1 MEIKEIGG
9 IQFIHGFG
17 EIHHSREQ
25 TLCLGPGNF
34 PLALLRAWGTRP
46 TRVAHL
52 AELVFQKGRCQVVVN
67 ERPEI
72 GCPFAQSL
80 LLLVERGQL
89 GC

>member
-1 MEIKEIGG
+1 MKEIGG
-9 IQFIHGFG
+9 IQFLHGFG
-17 EIHHSREQ
+17 EIHHSREKD
-25 TLCLGPGNF
+25 LCLGPGNF
-34 PLALLRAWGTRP
+34 PLALLRAWCTRLAG
-46 TRVAHL
+46 RGHL
-52 AELVFQKGRCQVVVN
+52 AELVFQKMRCQVLVN

>member
-1 MEIKEIGG
+1 MKEIGG

-17 EIHHSREQ
+17 EIHHSREED
-25 TLCLGPGNF
+25 LCLGPGNF
-34 PLALLRAWGTRP
+34 RLALLSAWGTRP
-46 TRVAHL
+46 SGVAHL
-52 AELVFQKGRCQVVVN
+52 AELEFQKGRCQVVVN

-72 GCPFAQSL
+72 RCPFAQSL